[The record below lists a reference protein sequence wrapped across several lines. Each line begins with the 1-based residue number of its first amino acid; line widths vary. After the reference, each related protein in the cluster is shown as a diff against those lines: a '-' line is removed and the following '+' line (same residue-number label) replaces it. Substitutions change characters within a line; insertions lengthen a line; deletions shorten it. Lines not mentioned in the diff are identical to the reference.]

1 MTLAERILALGD
13 IALLV
18 ENYFKN
24 HGAEIMPA
32 DSWNPAGF
40 EEQHIESSFGWAF
53 QNIPKP
59 TLEQLETIK
68 ESMEP

>member
-24 HGAEIMPA
+24 HGGQIMPD
-32 DSWNPAGF
+32 DSWNMAGF
-40 EEQHIESSFGWAF
+40 EEQHIETSFGWAF

-59 TLEQLETIK
+59 SLEQLEQIK
-68 ESMEP
+68 EQLDV